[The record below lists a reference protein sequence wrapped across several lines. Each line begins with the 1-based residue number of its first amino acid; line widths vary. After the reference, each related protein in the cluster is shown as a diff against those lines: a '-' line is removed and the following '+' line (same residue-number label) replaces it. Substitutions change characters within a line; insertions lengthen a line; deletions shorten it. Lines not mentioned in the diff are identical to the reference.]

1 MTVTL
6 NLPPNIEQLYVAEA
20 QARGL
25 AVEEVIEEAL
35 LAARHPVTP
44 SDELSPEEWM
54 RRFKE
59 WSESSAHANLPVLSD
74 HAVSASNG
82 PHRYQPRHFDSM
94 ACLFRLP
101 DLRRDAPTLMSRRAN
116 SFR

>member
-35 LAARHPVTP
+35 LAARQPVRP
-44 SDELSPEEWM
+44 SEELSADEWM
-54 RRFKE
+54 RRFQE
-59 WSESSAHANLPVLSD
+59 WSESPAHANLPALSD
-74 HAVSASNG
+74 YAVSRESIYEDRG
-82 PHRYQPRHFDSM
+82 
-94 ACLFRLP
+94 L
-101 DLRRDAPTLMSRRAN
+101 
-116 SFR
+116 

>member
-6 NLPPNIEQLYVAEA
+6 NLPPDIEQLYVAEA

-35 LAARHPVTP
+35 LAARQPVRP
-44 SDELSPEEWM
+44 SEELSPEEWM

-59 WSESSAHANLPVLSD
+59 WSESPAHANLPVLSD
-74 HAVSASNG
+74 YAVSRESIYEDRG
-82 PHRYQPRHFDSM
+82 
-94 ACLFRLP
+94 L
-101 DLRRDAPTLMSRRAN
+101 
-116 SFR
+116 

>member
-25 AVEEVIEEAL
+25 AVEAVIEEAL
-35 LAARHPVTP
+35 LAARQPVEP
-44 SDELSPEEWM
+44 NERLNPEEWM

-59 WSESSAHANLPVLSD
+59 WSESPAHANLPVLSD
-74 HAVSASNG
+74 YAI
-82 PHRYQPRHFDSM
+82 
-94 ACLFRLP
+94 
-101 DLRRDAPTLMSRRAN
+101 SRE
-116 SFR
+116 SIYEDPGL